1 MIQRL
6 TRQFSNQVPKHSTT
20 ILAVKKGN
28 EVFLIG
34 DGQVS
39 QGYTVVKG
47 NARKV
52 RELRKGIAIGFA
64 GSVADA
70 FSLMEILEGELDK
83 YEGFPVIKA
92 CTEMA
97 KQWRTSE

>member
-1 MIQRL
+1 MFRAL
-6 TRQFSNQVPKHSTT
+6 SKTFSSQIPKHSTT

-39 QGYTVVKG
+39 QGYTVVKS

-52 RELRKGIAIGFA
+52 REIRKGIAIGFA

-70 FSLMEILEGELDK
+70 FALMEILEGELDK

-97 KQWRTSE
+97 K

>member
-1 MIQRL
+1 MITKVLRK
-6 TRQFSNQVPKHSTT
+6 FSSTQPKHSTT
-20 ILAVKKGN
+20 ILAVKKNN
-28 EVFLIG
+28 EVFVIG

-39 QGYTVVKG
+39 QGYTVVKS

-52 RELRKGIAIGFA
+52 REIRKGIAIGFA

-97 KQWRTSE
+97 KQ